1 MDKATAAKAER
12 IEEDL
17 EDVFHNCTRSP
28 CVGCVTS
35 SVDFLFLLQPRR
47 LPGAGLQHGVQR
59 GEPAVRVQGGHA
71 VEQQVGYETPKKS
84 DS

>member
-1 MDKATAAKAER
+1 MWTRQLQPRRKGWRRISRTFSTTAPGRLTKLA
-12 IEEDL
+12 
-17 EDVFHNCTRSP
+17 SQ
-28 CVGCVTS
+28 
-35 SVDFLFLLQPRR
+35 VDFLFLLLQPRR

-71 VEQQVGYETPKKS
+71 VEQQVGHQQKS